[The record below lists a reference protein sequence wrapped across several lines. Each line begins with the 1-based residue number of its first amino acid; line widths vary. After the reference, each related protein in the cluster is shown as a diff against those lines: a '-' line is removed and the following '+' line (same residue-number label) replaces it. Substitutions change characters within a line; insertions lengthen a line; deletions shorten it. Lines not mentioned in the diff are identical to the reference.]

1 MTYPTPFTQTG
12 LWLLLSGLTLLAAW
26 LAEGGRLPHLALI
39 ALGLAWLKGVLLVE
53 RYMGLRDAPCWLR
66 ALVQGWLA
74 LVSAALLLSFI

>member
-1 MTYPTPFTQTG
+1 MTHPTPSVQIG

-26 LAEGGRLPHLALI
+26 LAEGGRSPSLALI
-39 ALGLAWLKGVLLVE
+39 ALGLAWFKGVLLVE
-53 RYMGLRDAPCWLR
+53 HYMGLRHAPRWLR